1 MHIVEGSPAGA
12 LGSADATGHMTRLG
26 MAKAFVHGNPET
38 AAIWRAL
45 EAALARRGVDDIV
58 LLSPPGFGAPMPAT
72 WPATQVA
79 YRDWLIAEL
88 EELGG
93 SVDLVGHDW
102 GAGHT
107 YGVLAERPDLLRSWA
122 ADCAGLVHATYVW
135 HNAAQLWQTPG
146 AGEESVQRM
155 IGGELADRIDLLQ
168 DLGLP
173 GDVAGDV
180 AAEQNDEMAACIL
193 DLYRAA
199 AQPAMA
205 DLGRRLAT
213 TPQRPGLV
221 IIPTADPYAGA
232 PASAAEV
239 ATSLGAETF
248 VLEGLGHWW
257 MFEGADAA
265 ADALVRHWEGAG

>member
-1 MHIVEGSPAGA
+1 MP
-12 LGSADATGHMTRLG
+12 RLD
-26 MAKAFVHGNPET
+26 MAKVFVHGNPET

-45 EAALARRGVDDIV
+45 TTALARRGVDDIV
-58 LLSPPGFGAPMPAT
+58 ALSPPGFGAPRPPA
-72 WPATQVA
+72 WPATQVS

-135 HNAAQLWQTPG
+135 HDMAQLWQMPG
-146 AGEESVQRM
+146 AGEEAVQGM
-155 IGGELADRIDLLQ
+155 IGGELPDRIDLLQ
-168 DLGLP
+168 GLGMP
-173 GDVAGDV
+173 RDVAADV
-180 AAEQNDEMAACIL
+180 AAEQNEVMAACIL

-232 PASAAEV
+232 PATAAEV
-239 ATSLGAETF
+239 AAALGAETF
-248 VLEGLGHWW
+248 VLEELGHWW
-257 MFEGADAA
+257 MFDGADAT
-265 ADALVRHWEGAG
+265 ADALVHHWERAG